1 MAAPSRP
8 TVLLPPVAEVQ
19 TPAGEGGSSA
29 GRASSPEDLL
39 TVCVAQEPLPILA
52 QAGPI
57 EEETCCL
64 LLLSSSSVS
73 VLVKSSKQEEAAVH
87 ICSKVL
93 HGTELHL
100 DIKTRHV
107 TLSNITYTGKIVLA

>member
-8 TVLLPPVAEVQ
+8 TVLLSPVAEVQ
-19 TPAGEGGSSA
+19 TPAGEGESSA
-29 GRASSPEDLL
+29 GRASSPEGLL
-39 TVCVAQEPLPILA
+39 TVCAAREPLPILA

-87 ICSKVL
+87 IYSKVL
-93 HGTELHL
+93 RGTELHL
-100 DIKTRHV
+100 NIKTRHV
-107 TLSNITYTGKIVLA
+107 NMSKTTYTG